1 MRFRDPS
8 AAPPSRGPAPGGGR
22 RGWAVDVC
30 LAAAA
35 VALDRLIS
43 GGTYSGGTVPALITW
58 GFALLAGA
66 PMGFVRRF
74 PLTVCA
80 LLAAV
85 LVVCDQVGAY
95 TANTA
100 QILLSVA
107 AGVAAHRGDRRRAA
121 AAAVLTA
128 AATAVNVADPG
139 IALTTASWYVP
150 AVAGVIPVAV
160 GRYLRHPIEP
170 MALVERR
177 PGLDLLL
184 AGGGVAFMVLD
195 TWTKWHD
202 GPLPVWGAG
211 WFTICCGLTAG
222 LARTLPGTAF
232 AVQALLVLMA
242 DRTAGFAV
250 GPMQGLFLVTLGVFA
265 MRASWSWT
273 GVAYVTASIVT
284 ALSFVGDELSRI
296 TPPRVIALLAMVAA
310 PVAIGRYVGIRRA
323 TTELRLAMA
332 EEARLLTAE
341 RARAD
346 LLAERERIARD
357 VHDIVAHH
365 VGAMVLRA
373 GAAQYAAPSGPVAEA
388 LADIRAT
395 GHQVLEDLRG
405 LLSVVRDPDLGH
417 PPLLDPEDVVREAV
431 ERMNAAGL
439 RAELRLDPEVGR
451 LPLVSRA
458 SAARIV
464 QEGLTNVLKHAG
476 PGTSVAVELAV
487 TGDGLTVDVVN
498 GAPPDSRDGALTAS
512 SDGAPPRPPAHPDA
526 PEPREIPEATESGAR
541 GLRDALPGAGQGV
554 AGMRERARALG
565 GRLSAGPD
573 GAGGWRLAV
582 TLPADPADPAALEG
596 RTGRPGWTGWNRV
609 CHEERTVP
617 EEAT

>member
-1 MRFRDPS
+1 MT
-8 AAPPSRGPAPGGGR
+8 GTGR

-30 LAAAA
+30 LAVAA
-35 VALDRLIS
+35 VALDRFVS
-43 GGTYSGGTVPALITW
+43 GGAYLGGTVPALITW

-80 LLAAV
+80 FLAV
-85 LVVCDQVGAY
+85 FLVVCDQLGAY

-100 QILLSVA
+100 QILLTVA
-107 AGVAAHRGDRRRAA
+107 AGVAAHRGGRRRAA
-121 AAAVLTA
+121 AAAVLTGV
-128 AATAVNVADPG
+128 ATAVNVADPG
-139 IALTTASWYVP
+139 VVLTAAAWSAP
-150 AVAGVIPVAV
+150 AVAGILPVAI

-170 MALVERR
+170 MTGVERR

-184 AGGGVAFMVLD
+184 AGGGVAFMVLG
-195 TWTKWHD
+195 TWTRWHD

-211 WFTICCGLTAG
+211 WFVICCGLTAG
-222 LARTLPGTAF
+222 MVRTLPGTAF
-232 AVQALLVLMA
+232 AVQALLMLLA
-242 DRTAGFAV
+242 DRAADFAV
-250 GPMQGLFLVTLGVFA
+250 GPVQSLFLVTLGVFA
-265 MRASWSWT
+265 MRTSWSWT
-273 GVAYVTASIVT
+273 GVAYVTASVVT
-284 ALSFVGDELSRI
+284 AVNIVGDELSRV
-296 TPPRVIALLAMVAA
+296 TPTRVAALLVMVAA
-310 PVAIGRYVGIRRA
+310 PAAIGRYLGIRRA
-323 TTELRLAMA
+323 TVELRLAMA

-373 GAAQYAAPSGPVAEA
+373 GAAGYAAPTGPVAEA

-405 LLSVVRDPDLGH
+405 LLNVVRDPGLVH

-439 RAELRLDPEVGR
+439 RAELRLDPEVTR

-476 PGTSVAVELAV
+476 PGTAVAVELAV
-487 TGDGLTVDVVN
+487 TGEGLAVN
-498 GAPPDSRDGALTAS
+498 VAND
-512 SDGAPPRPPAHPDA
+512 APPRSSARPGA
-526 PEPREIPEATESGAR
+526 PRARESPETGTR
-541 GLRDALPGAGQGV
+541 GLREDLPGAGQGV

-565 GRLSAGPD
+565 GRMSAGPD

-582 TLPADPADPAALEG
+582 TLPADPANPAG
-596 RTGRPGWTGWNRV
+596 VTGRSGWTNRV
-609 CHEERTVP
+609 CHEDRAVP